1 MAGGNMGDLFVSLG
15 IKDEMSK
22 TLEKIIKGMNG
33 VDQATQDAKKRGEEL
48 LDSLNK
54 INKNDFAKTFRE
66 ANEYIEK
73 NSKGIAGIVKS
84 LGELGGRD
92 LNALT
97 GKFLNAGDLS
107 KMASLLNA
115 VSLKLREIS
124 RSEDDKAIDSQ
135 IRSWQKRVSNVLD
148 YIKLL
153 QEVNTLE
160 KKVGDTKAQNP
171 NVNTKSLDDAKK
183 SVIGL
188 REEIVKLLQSGG
200 IDNSNILGGF
210 TKLLG
215 IAKTEVGNIISAFKK
230 ENPLS
235 SFSNGAAKVEAD
247 ITRVTEKLAKLRDM
261 MLEGAHKGYKT
272 SMLPDSFLELE
283 KILSRLNAA
292 KLNPSMLTDAVQMK
306 ALISDVSL
314 EYLKAT
320 IAAEAYNR
328 EKRKITD
335 ANKEYAAAE
344 KLSKKDH
351 DAELKEMSDYI
362 KRYMELLEAKRKAD
376 EKAEKEKQRLSEAE
390 KRRIES
396 DTARMSRLY
405 ASLGIGIGRGERAGM
420 RGLEVGAN
428 TTALEKALSEA
439 TELKRKIEDANI
451 ALMGKGGRPA
461 YEWYAAQVNTLKTNL
476 ANATQAQR
484 DLNSA
489 QDKAN
494 RQANREKERK
504 QAEELRKEAQAAKE
518 LRNEHKQ
525 LNRELEITRS
535 RIQSTERAL
544 HNLREKSFTSKMLGL
559 DTGEADAKIRHL
571 ETQLMS
577 LRNIMLGLQ
586 VGDVSFLGRVGNLG
600 NGREVQAANYLASSY
615 DKANKEAQR
624 GVEIEQ
630 KRQQE
635 ISKTAAKVQSEL
647 VRGFEKANRHAGA
660 LNSTVQDLKSLFL
673 QGGLVFGAQQFAMSI
688 ITTGGEMEKQHIA
701 LQSILGDMQ
710 NANTMFNQIKELA
723 LNSPFTFSELNRDVK
738 QLAAYGVEYEN
749 LYDTTKRLADM
760 SSGLGVGFDRIALA
774 FGQVQARGW
783 LDGKELR
790 QIAYAGIPLLDKL
803 SKFYSQQEGRK
814 VSTSEIKTRIS
825 NREVSFNDVKSIFW
839 EMTNAGGQFYNM
851 QQTLSETLLGRY
863 NKLKDAW
870 EIMLADFA
878 SGESLVGKFFKT
890 AIEGVTTLVQSFHS
904 LALPVGTIFAG
915 YAMKKALSGNTASSF
930 LANKANL
937 AKDIQKRVML
947 GEQISSIEGRIL
959 ATKNR
964 ITSTD
969 LRQAVISGQLTKA
982 ELNRLMVS
990 GQISAKQYEIY
1001 RALLLQQ
1008 TATNGIVGRWAVFRR
1023 YLQMNGVLGSLKN
1036 MWANFGASALASF
1049 RLIGTGIKALGS
1061 TIWSAIGGLPG
1072 IIVSSVTFGI
1082 TYAISEYQELSQKIK
1097 QTQDE
1102 IADKNKQISEFLRD
1116 NNVSVV
1122 ISGGDT
1128 KEIDNMIDSYK
1139 EKLKELAPYSYK
1151 NMLMSANE
1159 EADHKKRLQYLENEI
1174 KLLKEAN
1181 DIASATLSNRGYY
1194 SDLKDVTED
1203 VVDAFKNR
1211 EKMRVAA
1218 MSTSASSGDKELYA
1232 NERAYGNYIDK
1243 LKDSLAKR
1251 FGDIAKDEKLRE
1263 AAMQA
1268 MSGIFSSMGVPE
1280 DKADVIRASVLQAFG
1295 CGDKSAWLQS
1305 EVTNSM
1311 ISLID
1316 KSFPMI
1322 GEKIKASIPLNDA
1335 EKAKVKELMDDAKK
1349 NLIYQYPELEKTL
1362 QNMLA
1367 NSNFQAVIKLVFEGS
1382 EKLNKLQSTL
1392 VGRIPKQYQG
1402 YVMGE
1407 TGEKYK
1413 TYAEK
1418 WGKEDSWYSARNAAQ
1433 ADIDNALN
1441 EYESARN
1448 SNAKDA
1454 SDIYSA
1460 YKLAVNAAK
1469 DLLNYDYKGKGKKS
1483 NKAGK
1488 TNTKDT
1494 ELESLKRKIDLY
1506 KKFYSELEKYRDLY
1520 GRQGAFAQ
1528 IKSEKEFQ
1536 PIFKMGLSDPGTYG
1550 VSIGEL
1556 LNRIKSNTEE
1566 RADYKKSQIA
1576 DIHAKNRSDEEARIK
1591 AQNSELSK
1599 QLDILT
1605 EQYDTYKKLYELT
1618 GDSRGASMVAFGH
1631 VQNGTIKDELKSQ
1644 MSVAIQ
1650 QHNNRA
1656 GTKYTADDVL
1666 NMTEADFNSKIGKDS
1681 ENVSVIYER
1690 WRNEV
1695 AKIKK
1700 ESIDLMAELIQKN
1713 ATIEQQIEDENR
1725 AYERQKKLIEE
1736 SDTTSEMKQ
1745 RALKGLDKNHNEAI
1759 GKLKFE
1765 QFKEQSDWVTIFDD
1779 LDRVS
1784 TNTIN
1789 SMITGIEDFSK
1800 TTGLSVEVVKQ
1811 LRKALD
1817 NLRKESIDR
1826 NPFGALFN
1834 STKRG
1839 NAIGSYLKGNLGDQ
1853 YKNGDSYI
1861 LTKEQA
1867 KKMGLQ
1873 AGKKYTKADLEN
1885 EQQGAYDDFQSG
1897 LTSLANKM
1905 KSLQDCLNPVID
1917 LFAALGKEDT
1927 FLGQATSTASSALGA
1942 ASQVSGGLKDL
1953 GLGKLA
1959 PYGAAAGAALS
1970 IITSLSAMH
1979 DKTLQKEIEAS
1990 EARQK
1995 ELDNMVKNIKTIIE
2009 DTLGGIYSYEVSKD
2023 TKDQLKKVTDNYDL
2037 IQKVNNSK
2045 LAKENPL
2052 FKMKGTYSEETYK
2065 AAKEAQ
2071 AKPDSAYHA
2080 ELASL
2085 MAQRDE
2091 IQNQRDAENKKKKK
2105 DSTKIA
2111 DYNQQIKEMDQNIK
2125 TFAQDFLKEIYSIDF
2140 KTWAS
2145 ELADTIVSA
2154 WSKGEDAVEAYRDK
2168 VKDLMKD
2175 VVKNII
2181 SQKIIEAYMEKP
2193 LGMLTE
2199 TLKEKGKLDEGDIVN
2214 LANGLYDSA
2223 EGAASTTTQLLDYLK
2238 NKGLDL
2244 TENGTSSS
2252 ARNSAKSITEETA
2265 DILCSYVNA
2274 IRLDVSVMRTEQAK
2288 FYPEMSVIAKSQLTQ
2303 LNTIAQNTLRNAD
2316 AAERIERMFIEYND
2330 NFNKVLNGTKSL
2342 KIK

>member
-84 LGELGGRD
+84 LGELGGKD

-97 GKFLNAGDLS
+97 GRFLNAGDLS

-215 IAKTEVGNIISAFKK
+215 IAKTEVGNIISVFKK

-494 RQANREKERK
+494 RQKDRK

-518 LRNEHKQ
+518 LKNEHKQ

-559 DTGEADAKIRHL
+559 DTGEADAKIKHL

-624 GVEIEQ
+624 GIEIEQ

-1008 TATNGIVGRWAVFRR
+1008 TATNGVVGRWAVFRR
-1023 YLQMNGVLGSLKN
+1023 YLQMNGILGSLKN

-1116 NNVSVV
+1116 NNVSVA

-1460 YKLAVNAAK
+1460 YKLTVNAAK

-1506 KKFYSELEKYRDLY
+1506 KKFYSELEKYRNLY

-2193 LGMLTE
+2193 LGTLTE
-2199 TLKEKGKLDEGDIVN
+2199 TLKKKGKLDEGDIVN
-2214 LANGLYDSA
+2214 LANELYDSA

>member
-22 TLEKIIKGMNG
+22 TLEKIVKGMNG

-73 NSKGIAGIVKS
+73 NSKGIASIAKLLS
-84 LGELGGRD
+84 DIGGKD

-107 KMASLLNA
+107 KMASILNT
-115 VSLKLREIS
+115 VNLKLREIAKS
-124 RSEDDKAIDSQ
+124 GDEDSGLMIQA
-135 IRSWQKRVSNVLD
+135 WQNRVSNALK

-160 KKVGDTKAQNP
+160 KKIGDTKAQNP
-171 NVNTKSLDDAKK
+171 NISTSSLDNAKK

-188 REEIVKLLQSGG
+188 REEVVKLLQRGG
-200 IDNSNILGGF
+200 VDDSNILGGF

-247 ITRVTEKLAKLRDM
+247 IARVTEKLAKLRDM

-314 EYLKAT
+314 EFLKAT

-335 ANKEYAAAE
+335 ANKEYATAE

-351 DAELKEMSDYI
+351 EAELKEMSDYV
-362 KRYMELLEAKRKAD
+362 KRYMELQEAKRKAD
-376 EKAEKEKQRLSEAE
+376 EKATKERQRQSDIE

-405 ASLGIGIGRGERAGM
+405 ASLGRGIGRGERAGM

-439 TELKRKIEDANI
+439 AELKRKIEEANV
-451 ALMGKGGRPA
+451 ALMGKGGRTA

-476 ANATQAQR
+476 DNATQAQKE
-484 DLNSA
+484 LNSA

-494 RQANREKERK
+494 RKA
-504 QAEELRKEAQAAKE
+504 EAQATRDAAKAKRE
-518 LRNEHKQ
+518 EAAAEKQ
-525 LNRELEITRS
+525 RQREIGISTQRINSLSDALNRL
-535 RIQSTERAL
+535 
-544 HNLREKSFTSKMLGL
+544 KSVRFTAKMLGINTDEINQQIYKVIDSINQL
-559 DTGEADAKIRHL
+559 GIARARLNVKDKDA
-571 ETQLMS
+571 
-577 LRNIMLGLQ
+577 LGSIGQ
-586 VGDVSFLGRVGNLG
+586 IG
-600 NGREVQAANYLASSY
+600 NGREVQLANRVAAEYEKSNREVQKGIEL
-615 DKANKEAQR
+615 
-624 GVEIEQ
+624 EQ

-647 VRGFEKANRHAGA
+647 VRGFEKANHHAGA

-738 QLAAYGVEYEN
+738 QLAAYDVEYEN

-760 SSGLGVGFDRIALA
+760 SSGLGVSFDRIALA

-825 NREVSFNDVKSIFW
+825 NREVSFDDVKSIFW

-904 LALPVGTIFAG
+904 LALPVGAIFAG
-915 YAMKKALSGNTASSF
+915 YAMKKALSGSAASSF
-930 LANKANL
+930 LSNKANL
-937 AKDIQKRVML
+937 AKDIQKKVML

-1008 TATNGIVGRWAVFRR
+1008 TATNGVVSRWAVFRR
-1023 YLQMNGVLGSLKN
+1023 YLQMNGVFGTLKN
-1036 MWANFGASALASF
+1036 MWANFGTSALASF
-1049 RLIGTGIKALGS
+1049 RLVSTGIKALGS

-1072 IIVSSVTFGI
+1072 LIISGVTFGI

-1102 IADKNKQISEFLRD
+1102 IADKSKQISEFLRD
-1116 NNVSVV
+1116 NNVSVA

-1128 KEIDNMIDSYK
+1128 KEIDNMIDNYK

-1151 NMLMSANE
+1151 NMLMSADE

-1211 EKMRVAA
+1211 EEMRIAA
-1218 MSTSASSGDKELYA
+1218 MSINASSGDKELYA

-1305 EVTNSM
+1305 EVSNSM

-1382 EKLNKLQSTL
+1382 EKLNNLQSTL
-1392 VGRIPKQYQG
+1392 VGRIPKQYHG
-1402 YVMGE
+1402 YVMGG

-1433 ADIDNALN
+1433 ADIDKALN
-1441 EYESARN
+1441 EYESARK
-1448 SNAKDA
+1448 SKAKNA
-1454 SDIYSA
+1454 SDLYLA

-1469 DLLNYDYKGKGKKS
+1469 DLLYYDYGGKGKKS
-1483 NKAGK
+1483 NKVGKDK

-1550 VSIGEL
+1550 VSVGEL

-1681 ENVSVIYER
+1681 ENISVIYER

-1725 AYERQKKLIEE
+1725 AYDRQKKLIEE

-1817 NLRKESIDR
+1817 NLRKESIER
-1826 NPFGALFN
+1826 NPFDALLG

-1839 NAIGSYLKGNLGDQ
+1839 NAIGSYLKGDLGEQ

-1867 KKMGLQ
+1867 AKTGLQ

-1885 EQQGAYDDFQSG
+1885 EQAGAYSDFQNG
-1897 LTSLANKM
+1897 LTALTNKM
-1905 KSLQDCLNPVID
+1905 KGLQDCVSPVID

-1927 FLGQATSTASSALGA
+1927 FLGQATSVASGALGA
-1942 ASQVSGGLKDL
+1942 ASQVSGGLKAL
-1953 GLGKLA
+1953 GLKNLG

-1970 IITSLSAMH
+1970 VITSLSAIH

-1995 ELDNMVKNIKTIIE
+1995 ELDNMVKNIKAIIE

-2023 TKDQLKKVTDNYDL
+2023 TKEQLKKVTDNYDL

-2052 FKMKGTYSEETYK
+2052 FRIKGTYSEETYK

-2080 ELASL
+2080 ELASM

-2091 IQNQRDAENKKKKK
+2091 IQNQRDAESKKKKK

-2125 TFAQDFLKEIYSIDF
+2125 TFAQDFLKDIYSIDF
-2140 KTWAS
+2140 KSWAS
-2145 ELADTIVSA
+2145 ELTDTIISA

-2175 VVKNII
+2175 VVKNVI

-2193 LGMLTE
+2193 LGVLTK
-2199 TLKEKGKLDEGDIVN
+2199 TLKEKGKLDESDIVD
-2214 LANGLYDSA
+2214 LANSLYDSA
-2223 EGAASTTTQLLDYLK
+2223 EGASDTVTKVLDYLK
-2238 NKGLDL
+2238 SKGLDL

-2252 ARNSAKSITEETA
+2252 AKNSVKSITEETA

-2274 IRLDVSVMRTEQAK
+2274 IRLDVSVIRTKQAK